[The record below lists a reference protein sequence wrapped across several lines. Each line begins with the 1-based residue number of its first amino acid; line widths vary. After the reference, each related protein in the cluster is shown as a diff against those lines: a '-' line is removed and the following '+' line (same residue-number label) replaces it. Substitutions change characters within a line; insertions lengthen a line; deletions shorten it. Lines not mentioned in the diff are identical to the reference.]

1 MKEPINYR
9 EEVKKLVD
17 EAIANIRDGY
27 DEYDIAAELAEGSQL
42 TIYTTNNF
50 VVIKESENCDAM
62 MENGF
67 GDALGSM
74 RSVAEIVSALAFHA
88 LRQDILDGVKARRDE
103 IGQEE
108 SEEG

>member
-27 DEYDIAAELAEGSQL
+27 DERDIAAELAEGSQL
-42 TIYTTNNF
+42 AIYTANNF

-67 GDALGSM
+67 GDALGGM
-74 RSVAEIVSALAFHA
+74 NSVAEIVSALAFHA
-88 LRQDILDGVKARRDE
+88 LRQDILDGIAERR
-103 IGQEE
+103 EE
-108 SEEG
+108 LKEE

>member
-27 DEYDIAAELAEGSQL
+27 DEMDIATELAEGSQL
-42 TIYTTNNF
+42 SIYTANNF

-62 MENGF
+62 IENGF
-67 GDALGSM
+67 GDLSSM
-74 RSVAEIVSALAFHA
+74 SSAAGILHALAFHA

-108 SEEG
+108 SEEE

>member
-9 EEVKKLVD
+9 EEVGKLID

-27 DEYDIAAELAEGSQL
+27 DTLDIATELAEGSQL
-42 TIYTTNNF
+42 SIYTANTF

-62 MENGF
+62 IQNGF
-67 GDALGSM
+67 GDLSSM
-74 RSVAEIVSALAFHA
+74 SSAAEILHKLAFHA

-103 IGQEE
+103 IREKEE
-108 SEEG
+108 Q